1 MMACAGNHLP
11 GWRRAIAFQG
21 GDELVTSPSN
31 GCDVLHGRIKFG
43 QRASKVADIDLQVM
57 VVDDIIWPYMRK
69 QIGFADNLARP
80 RHEQGQNVETSP
92 TEADGLPLVQEGL
105 SFWQK
110 TEISNWKAVCFDNV
124 CNPRSCDTLLSQFK
138 NLTIYRAGQFSRRM
152 EKGCTA
158 GWLKMKVAASSQIFD
173 GVEDRLARS
182 KSLHDKVGANPHQR
196 HFWPR
201 RACRIRR

>member
-1 MMACAGNHLP
+1 MACAGNHLP

-92 TEADGLPLVQEGL
+92 TEADGLPL
-105 SFWQK
+105 
-110 TEISNWKAVCFDNV
+110 
-124 CNPRSCDTLLSQFK
+124 
-138 NLTIYRAGQFSRRM
+138 YRR
-152 EKGCTA
+152 
-158 GWLKMKVAASSQIFD
+158 D
-173 GVEDRLARS
+173 
-182 KSLHDKVGANPHQR
+182 
-196 HFWPR
+196 
-201 RACRIRR
+201 